1 MSIKL
6 VSLNIE
12 GNKHLDN
19 LVLPFLV
26 AEQPEVVTLQE
37 VFLSD
42 VPKIEEALGMTGIF
56 IPMAD
61 VNYENEHLPARGLW
75 GILHLTKLKAI
86 EGSYQYYHGVEEE
99 IPDFFARQD
108 PNSMNRVL
116 VWQVVEKD
124 GQLYRFATTHFTWSK
139 EGETIDLQRQT
150 YQSLNQILLTFP
162 DVVLTGDFNVPRGK
176 EIFTNL
182 ATSYTDNIPAH
193 ITTTID
199 NNLHKANNNIQFVV
213 DGCFTSKEYRASGV
227 RIVDGVSDH
236 MAVVAEISKVA

>member
-6 VSLNIE
+6 ISLNIE
-12 GNKHLDN
+12 GNKHLDDR
-19 LVLPFLV
+19 VLPFLL
-26 AEQPEVVTLQE
+26 ERKPEVVTLQE

-75 GILHLTKLKAI
+75 GILHLTKLNAV
-86 EGSYQYYHGVEEE
+86 EASYQYYYGIEDE
-99 IPDFFARQD
+99 IPKFFANQD

-116 VWQVVEKD
+116 VWQVVEKE
-124 GQLYRFATTHFTWSK
+124 GQFYRFATTHFTWSK
-139 EGETIDLQRQT
+139 DGQTIDLQKQT
-150 YQSLNQILLTFP
+150 YQSMNEILKTFP
-162 DVVLTGDFNVPRGK
+162 DVVLTGDFNAPRGR

-182 ATSYTDNIPAH
+182 SKSYTDNIPQD

-199 NNLHKANNNIQFVV
+199 NNLHKAKANIQFVV
-213 DGCFTSKEYRASGV
+213 DGCFTSKEYKASEV
-227 RIVDGVSDH
+227 EVVDGVSDH
-236 MAVVAEISKVA
+236 MAVVATISKL